1 MFSQTII
8 TFIVHFITEEENYLS
23 PLVGSVV
30 CGYLLSSPSKGN
42 SVKGSEPFERWLEGP
57 CSFLVWGGVELAEGG
72 GREVRLNRNCRKR
85 QWQATPVLLPRKSHG
100 WRSLVGCSPWG
111 IEESDTTERLHF
123 HFSLFCIEEGN
134 GNPLQW
140 TREPGGLPSMGSHRV
155 RHN

>member
-1 MFSQTII
+1 MQKHGHCRGKESACNAEDPGSIAWVGKI
-8 TFIVHFITEEENYLS
+8 PWKRDRLSITEEENYLS

-100 WRSLVGCSPWG
+100 WRSLVGYRPWG
-111 IEESDTTERLHF
+111 REELDTTERLSTAQHAK
-123 HFSLFCIEEGN
+123 EAK
-134 GNPLQW
+134 Q
-140 TREPGGLPSMGSHRV
+140 M
-155 RHN
+155 